1 MRGAQTGLLIVA
13 GFIAII
19 IGIIISMMDG
29 CLTLHESG
37 CCSLSQKRFECFTS
51 WKGKK
56 DCIDL
61 TLKSINAAFLIW
73 AVVVSGQTK
82 GFFSK
87 LATDLCFTVDL
98 NALVSDF
105 AAQVNDFVYKK
116 NLNALI
122 SFLVA
127 VLVTIIKMILPKKKP
142 EAATNPANQ
151 GNPVPNPGSGTTISN
166 NDMKPGQV
174 LPMDN
179 QLQYTP
185 NPS

>member
-1 MRGAQTGLLIVA
+1 
-13 GFIAII
+13 
-19 IGIIISMMDG
+19 MDG

-37 CCSLSQKRFECFTS
+37 CCKLEQKRFECFTS

-56 DCIDL
+56 DCVDL

-73 AVVVSGQTK
+73 AVVVSSQTK

-87 LATDLCFTVDL
+87 LSTDLCFTVDL
-98 NALVSDF
+98 NTLVNDF
-105 AAQVNDFVYKK
+105 AIQVNDFVYKK

-127 VLVTIIKMILPKKKP
+127 VLVTIIKLILPKKKP
-142 EAATNPANQ
+142 DAATNPTIQ
-151 GNPVPNPGSGTTISN
+151 PSPVPNHDQSTNIDN
-166 NDMKPGQV
+166 NAMKPGQII
-174 LPMDN
+174 PFGDQN
-179 QLQYTP
+179 QTTP